1 MKKKKKNFFR
11 PDLFAL
17 IFGIFLCSSYAFGTI
32 IGDING
38 SGEIELRDAVEAL
51 QICTGVTPLSY
62 IGKESEINGDDR
74 ISLEDAVYVMQF
86 VADIRGNTVTGIS
99 EWIPFDDA
107 DSNEPGAPE
116 VNVLGSDAEEVTIE
130 YSIPGM
136 RASDVA
142 EEGKNYSLLDMSDAG
157 HTVEIGRP
165 KLPVVR
171 HYVAVP
177 SGAQV
182 SKDIIEAPYKDINGY
197 TVYPLQE
204 PLPDT
209 DGASDPPFEM
219 DMELYQTDAY
229 YPSDIVKVEG
239 PIIIRGV
246 STVILEMYPVQYNP
260 VKNILRVYSDIKV
273 KLSFE
278 GGTRSFSRKRLR
290 SPSFDKVLGRLLLN
304 PQALFSEKQARA
316 AYDNGNSL
324 LIITDNSFVNAAN
337 TLKDWKVKKG
347 IYTEVRTTAQAGN
360 TASDIRDYIKD
371 AYDTWNPPPTYVLFI
386 GDAEFIPV
394 HYDTWHPFNGRCS
407 DCQGNIGTDLYYATV
422 DGDDYFPDI
431 SLGRLSVD
439 TSAEADKRVNDIINY
454 EKGVVTDD
462 SFYKNAAVCAYFQHS
477 GGGYAERRFAQTSED
492 LAIFLS
498 DSSYLGKYSVDR
510 IYYAESDVE
519 PRFWSKRWFGGGPAG
534 NAGTP
539 VPSSLEKPDFAWD
552 GDYNNINEAVN
563 NGCFLV
569 THRDHGAAWGWG
581 DPYYN
586 TGHVQGLENGE
597 KLPVV
602 WSINCQTGW
611 FDNETDDE
619 STKTPADSVYFSEA
633 WERNPQGGAVG
644 VIAATRVSYSG
655 HNDRLVWGWTDA
667 VWPEF
672 MSYNPSAN
680 PFDEPVWEMGQV
692 LNYGKY
698 YYATKYGNDIYRKL
712 EFEIFHWYGDPS
724 MQIRTDVPQSLTVS
738 HASELSEG
746 ADSVD
751 VTVNQAGAVICISK
765 DGEILG
771 RGFSNGGL
779 TSISLSTPLVQGDTV
794 VIVVTK
800 YNFHTYEATAA
811 CVGAKGLIWDEG
823 NWDEENWN

>member
-1 MKKKKKNFFR
+1 MKKKKKIFFR
-11 PDLFAL
+11 PDFPAL
-17 IFGIFLCSSYAFGTI
+17 IFGILILCSTYAFGTI
-32 IGDING
+32 GDIDG
-38 SGEIELRDAVEAL
+38 SGNIELRDAVAAL
-51 QICTGVTPLSY
+51 QVCAGITPLPD
-62 IGKESEINGDDR
+62 IDKEFEVNGDNR
-74 ISLEDAVYVMQF
+74 VSLEDAVYVMQF
-86 VADIRGNTVTGIS
+86 VAGIRENMVIAS
-99 EWIPFDDA
+99 PEWVPFDET

-116 VNVLGSDAEEVTIE
+116 VNVLASGAEEVLIE

-136 RASDVA
+136 TALDVA
-142 EEGKNYSLLDMSDAG
+142 EEGEIYSLLNMSDSG

-171 HYVAVP
+171 HFVAVP
-177 SGAQV
+177 SGAKV
-182 SKDIIEAPYKDINGY
+182 VTDIIDSPYKDIDGY

-209 DGASDPPFEM
+209 DDAPDLPFEM
-219 DMELYQTDAY
+219 DMELYRTDAY
-229 YPSDIVKVEG
+229 YPSDIVKLEG

-260 VKNILRVYSDIKV
+260 VKNMLRVYSDIKV
-273 KLSFE
+273 RLSFE
-278 GGTRSFSRKRLR
+278 GGSTFSKRRLR

-304 PQALFSEKQARA
+304 PQALFSGKQARA

-324 LIITDNSFVNAAN
+324 LIITDNSFLNAAN
-337 TLKDWKVKKG
+337 TLKAWKIKKG
-347 IYTEVRTTAQAGN
+347 IYTEVRTTAQTGKEAL
-360 TASDIRDYIKD
+360 DIRDYIKN

-386 GDAEFIPV
+386 GDAEFVPV
-394 HYDTWHPFNGRCS
+394 HYVTLHPYNSQTWCD
-407 DCQGNIGTDLYYATV
+407 DCQGYTGTDLYYATV

-454 EKGVVTDD
+454 EKGVVTED
-462 SFYKNAAVCAYFQHS
+462 SFYKNAAVCAYFQHG

-498 DSSYLGKYSVDR
+498 DPSYLGKYSVDR
-510 IYYAESDVE
+510 IYYAESNVK
-519 PRFWSKRWFGGGPAG
+519 PRFWSKNWFGGGPGG

-539 VPSSLEKPDFAWD
+539 VPSYLEKPGFAWG
-552 GDYNNINEAVN
+552 GDYNAINGAVN
-563 NGCFLV
+563 SGRFLV

-586 TGHVQGLENGE
+586 TSHVQALQNGE

-619 STKTPADSVYFSEA
+619 ETGTSADSVYFSEA
-633 WERNPQGGAVG
+633 WERNPQGGAIG

-655 HNDRLVWGWTDA
+655 HNDRLVWGWADA

-672 MSYNPSAN
+672 MSYNSSST
-680 PFDEPVWEMGQV
+680 PFNEPVWEMGQV

-698 YYATKYGNDIYRKL
+698 YYATKYGGDIYRKT
-712 EFEIFHWYGDPS
+712 EFEIFHWYGDPT
-724 MQIRTDVPQSLTVS
+724 MQIRTEVPQSLTVS

-746 ADSVD
+746 ATSVD
-751 VTVNQAGAVICISK
+751 ITVNQTGAMICISK

-794 VIVVTK
+794 VIAVTK
-800 YNFHTYEATAA
+800 YNFHTYEATAV
-811 CVGAKGLIWDEG
+811 CVAKGLIWDEG